1 MNRNVGTFRL
11 ENLTCNVEEVEL
23 LKSQL
28 LSAAI
33 LLKGLNLDEGSVNF
47 NWYFLFIGP
56 TIRCV
61 VVLN

>member
-1 MNRNVGTFRL
+1 MNRNVGKFRL

-47 NWYFLFIGP
+47 N
-56 TIRCV
+56 
-61 VVLN
+61 